1 MQLWMAVLCHPPVV
15 CLGMQRTFKH
25 HEPYLLADSGRGMT
39 EWRAQKRLDDVAQK
53 WRALVDLRLANFA
66 DMYRSGRWRH
76 RYNEAQF
83 VPLMREVLAAAE
95 TWARIAPRPSA
106 PAAEPEHR
114 KSEDPSQRTAA

>member
-1 MQLWMAVLCHPPVV
+1 
-15 CLGMQRTFKH
+15 MQRAFKH

-76 RYNEAQF
+76 RYTEAQF
-83 VPLMREVLAAAE
+83 VPLMREVLASAE